1 MNHHRFSLTRVI
13 VGNELR
19 ALGRERTFHLLLAI
33 FLGMTFFSVYIG
45 WSTRTTTN
53 GIYYASVAYLA
64 AQGITNVVPNPLASI
79 SPLLVFDNMLIYV
92 LLIGALLAI
101 VIGHRSFVRER
112 KSGTLPLTFVRPVS
126 KAQYAFAKL
135 LGIFLALAG
144 IVAATYCV
152 SAASALLIP
161 ALHLTAAE
169 LLRLLL
175 FYAVSLVYLCLFAGI
190 GLLFAVMMANEST
203 ALFMPIL
210 LWVAAVF
217 ILPELTTGQ
226 NPVALLNPVML
237 ANALPDQ
244 GPFFA
249 AMHTV
254 LGPFSVG
261 QFYTKSGLSA
271 LGASSDGMAGP
282 LSGLAGYA
290 LAVVGV
296 CAYALQR
303 RTGANDLSL

>member
-1 MNHHRFSLTRVI
+1 
-13 VGNELR
+13 
-19 ALGRERTFHLLLAI
+19 
-33 FLGMTFFSVYIG
+33 
-45 WSTRTTTN
+45 
-53 GIYYASVAYLA
+53 
-64 AQGITNVVPNPLASI
+64 
-79 SPLLVFDNMLIYV
+79 
-92 LLIGALLAI
+92 
-101 VIGHRSFVRER
+101 
-112 KSGTLPLTFVRPVS
+112 
-126 KAQYAFAKL
+126 
-135 LGIFLALAG
+135 
-144 IVAATYCV
+144 
-152 SAASALLIP
+152 
-161 ALHLTAAE
+161 
-169 LLRLLL
+169 
-175 FYAVSLVYLCLFAGI
+175 VSLVYLCLFAGI